1 MSISFIFFFFYLMQ
15 WYMKCL
21 HTYSGHCLCV
31 CVCVC
36 VCVSEILTNC
46 PGVGDR
52 ESLSAA
58 VPGTSRKGHFIC
70 RYCKT
75 QQQHTDETPTPHF
88 NSHLSIK
95 SQWKSSC
102 RNFTSVGGKVNQ
114 HVLSDL
120 FTIAPLKTEECVCL
134 DRPCW
139 WLTVDEWVKQT
150 SNCKET

>member
-1 MSISFIFFFFYLMQ
+1 MSISFIFFFSIWCNDIWSVYILIVA
-15 WYMKCL
+15 
-21 HTYSGHCLCV
+21 TVS
-31 CVCVC
+31 VCVC